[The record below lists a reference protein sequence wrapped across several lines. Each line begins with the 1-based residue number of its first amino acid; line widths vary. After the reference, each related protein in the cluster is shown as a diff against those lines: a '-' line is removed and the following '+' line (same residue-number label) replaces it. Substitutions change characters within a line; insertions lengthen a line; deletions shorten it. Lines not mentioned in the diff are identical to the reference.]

1 MAPSLLLLL
10 RYFPAREKS
19 LLRGYI
25 LPRLGCR
32 CLRGVDWGT
41 GYATARTWD
50 MYPRAHGTYRNCQGR
65 ETSQV
70 HAPIR
75 VFGTGACFSYGFV
88 PAGRFWSICSRL
100 LAVLYCEFRHRSVDN
115 TNLRP
120 RYLLD
125 NTSLHP
131 WNYLNIRFPLTCT
144 WNSALRGTRLC
155 SNQASV
161 PNPSPLDLQLE
172 QFIGFCRSSM
182 DVNFLKIPFCTET
195 LLDGPRVWLISTSR
209 PGIT

>member
-70 HAPIR
+70 HAPIH

-144 WNSALRGTRLC
+144 WK
-155 SNQASV
+155 
-161 PNPSPLDLQLE
+161 
-172 QFIGFCRSSM
+172 FCFKRDETVFKSS
-182 DVNFLKIPFCTET
+182 FCTESFSARSAT
-195 LLDGPRVWLISTSR
+195 RTIHRLLPLLHGR
-209 PGIT
+209 